1 MELNLEKYKGLL
13 VVGDV
18 HSVFSDFATS
28 YSYARKNNLYYLQLG
43 DILDYGPK
51 PLETMLLA
59 KEILDAGEM
68 DMTAMKKIQE
78 LYFEGNM
85 NAAPALS
92 GQSVG
97 IIDSIKSAED
107 IINDTIKEFNETC
120 SKLGG
125 LKL

>member
-1 MELNLEKYKGLL
+1 
-13 VVGDV
+13 
-18 HSVFSDFATS
+18 
-28 YSYARKNNLYYLQLG
+28 
-43 DILDYGPK
+43 
-51 PLETMLLA
+51 
-59 KEILDAGEM
+59 
-68 DMTAMKKIQE
+68 MTAMKKIQE

-120 SKLGG
+120 SMLGG